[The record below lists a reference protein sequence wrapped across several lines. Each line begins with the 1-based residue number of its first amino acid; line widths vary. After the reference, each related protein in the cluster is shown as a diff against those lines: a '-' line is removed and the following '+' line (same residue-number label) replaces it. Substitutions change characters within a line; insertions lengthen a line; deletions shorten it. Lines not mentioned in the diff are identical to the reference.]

1 MMNDELST
9 DVRIFRDGRGVLA
22 CSDIGPFDHSFIIH
36 HSSFIISPLLLDQPL
51 DQTTRWL
58 LYGVVAITILLAV
71 VRPMFRR
78 KDPLRKPPAFASLA
92 QQRSV
97 ERQMQ
102 NVLVEMAELARQI
115 SAQMDTR
122 ASKLEVL
129 LKEAD
134 QKIATLQT
142 LSRGAPGPAPAA
154 PPAEM
159 PADDPRHVQVY
170 ELADQGRTPQQIAQ
184 QLNRPSGEI
193 ELILAL
199 RR

>member
-1 MMNDELST
+1 MLHGCTHNIIESFEHSFVIRHSNFVIPPAL
-9 DVRIFRDGRGVLA
+9 VLA
-22 CSDIGPFDHSFIIH
+22 EPT
-36 HSSFIISPLLLDQPL
+36 LDQS
-51 DQTTRWL
+51 TRYL

-71 VRPMFRR
+71 VRPMFRKR
-78 KDPLRKPPAFASLA
+78 DPLRKPPAFASLS

-115 SAQMDTR
+115 SAQIDTR
-122 ASKLEVL
+122 STKLEL
-129 LKEAD
+129 LMKEAD
-134 QKIATLQT
+134 QKIAALQGLLHASPT
-142 LSRGAPGPAPAA
+142 GPSAA
-154 PPAEM
+154 QM
-159 PADDPRHVQVY
+159 PQDDSPTADPRHVQVY
-170 ELADQGRTPQQIAQ
+170 ELADQGRTPLQIAQ